1 MTMAKEVIL
10 MEDVAGLGD
19 QGAIV
24 RVSDGYARNY
34 LLPRNLAAPVTDA
47 TRRVIEKKRKEYDA
61 RKAVERE
68 KAQQLVQTITGT
80 TLTLKVRVG
89 SENKMYGSVTALD
102 LVEAAQK
109 QGLTLDKK
117 QIVLK
122 EPLREL
128 GEHQVPVKL
137 FADVQAELKVKIV
150 EE

>member
-47 TRRVIEKKRKEYDA
+47 TRRVIEKKRKEYEA

-68 KAQQLVQTITGT
+68 KAQALVQSISGT
-80 TLTLKVRVG
+80 TLTIKARVG

-109 QGLTLDKK
+109 QGVTLDKK

-128 GEHQVPVKL
+128 GEHKVPVKL
-137 FADVQAELKVKIV
+137 FADVQTELKVRIV

>member
-1 MTMAKEVIL
+1 MAKEVIL

-47 TRRVIEKKRKEYDA
+47 TRRVIEKKRKEYEA

-68 KAQQLVQTITGT
+68 KAQALVQSISGT
-80 TLTLKVRVG
+80 TLTIKARVG

-109 QGLTLDKK
+109 QGVTLDKK

-128 GEHQVPVKL
+128 GEHKVPVKL
-137 FADVQAELKVKIV
+137 FADVQTELKVRIV